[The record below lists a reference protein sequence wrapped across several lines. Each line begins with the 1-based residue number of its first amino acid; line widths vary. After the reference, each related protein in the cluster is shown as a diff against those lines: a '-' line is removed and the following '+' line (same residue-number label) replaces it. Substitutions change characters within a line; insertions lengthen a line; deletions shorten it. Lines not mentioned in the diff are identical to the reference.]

1 MSTGSEFFKESKK
14 VSEVLYD
21 KALDVLESIN
31 PNIRSEFEKD
41 IESQK
46 VSNVAFDS
54 VLASKLGEM
63 GVAQFVNPN
72 EKVQKQ
78 YLDKKRKIFGVENST
93 LQEDEESVPLI
104 VKGLKKTIKK
114 LISLERHFL
123 GLS

>member
-1 MSTGSEFFKESKK
+1 MEIGYSEQLNMKQSKQAHQK
-14 VSEVLYD
+14 
-21 KALDVLESIN
+21 
-31 PNIRSEFEKD
+31 
-41 IESQK
+41 SQK